1 MSTSGWQ
8 EERRSAYLY
17 RILAEVEQATP
28 RGALFREMAGE
39 ADKQADI
46 WARDIE
52 TKGGRVPDSYH
63 PDLRTRIVGSLLR
76 RYGARPLR
84 SVLSA
89 MKVRGMSLYAL
100 PQSGSHTIP
109 VNLDDVGRRHRS
121 AGATSNLRA
130 AVFGVNDGLVSNAS
144 LIMGVAGASADAQII
159 LLTGI
164 AGLAAGAFSMASG
177 EYVSVRSQREVFEYQ
192 IDLERDELET
202 YPQAEAAELALIY
215 EAKGISKEEA
225 RRVADALISDPE
237 KALDTLAR
245 EELGLN
251 PDELGSPW
259 GAATAS
265 FFSFAAGAV
274 VPLLPF
280 IFFPG
285 KSALFGAVLLT
296 LFSLFGVGAALSLFT
311 GRHAVRSGLRMM
323 LIGAAAGAMTF
334 AIGKLVGVSV

>member
-1 MSTSGWQ
+1 MSLSSWE
-8 EERRSAYLY
+8 EERRSAHLY
-17 RILAEVEQATP
+17 RILEEVEQATT
-28 RGALFREMAGE
+28 RGALFRELAGE

-52 TKGGRVPDSYH
+52 LKGGRVPDGYR
-63 PDLRTRIVGSLLR
+63 PDLRTRIVGSLVR
-76 RYGARPLR
+76 RYGPRRLR

-100 PQSGSHTIP
+100 PQSGSHVIP

-144 LIMGVAGASADAQII
+144 LIMGVAGASADAHTI

-164 AGLAAGAFSMASG
+164 AGLAAGAFSMAAG

-192 IDLERDELET
+192 IDLERSELET

-215 EAKGISKEEA
+215 EAKGISKDEA
-225 RRVADALISDPE
+225 RRLADTLISDPE

-265 FFSFAAGAV
+265 FFSFAAGAL

-280 IFFPG
+280 IFPRG
-285 KSALFGAVLLT
+285 QPALLGAVVLT
-296 LFSLFGVGAALSLFT
+296 LLSLFGVGAALSLFT
-311 GRHAVRSGLRMM
+311 GRHSVKSGLRMM
-323 LIGAAAGAMTF
+323 FIGAAAGAMTF
-334 AIGKLVGVSV
+334 GIGKLVGVSV